1 MSGGLGLV
9 LALTSS
15 VAFNWGW
22 LAQHG
27 AAREL
32 PALSARRPLHSLRV
46 LFAAPAW
53 LVGFLVG
60 IAGWGLY
67 VAALAL
73 APLSLVQAT
82 SAGGVG
88 LLAALAH
95 RRGEGLTRVDW
106 TAVALAVG
114 GLVLIAVSLAG
125 GTAGASRP
133 SAAAFAAWL
142 AVSAVV
148 AVVAARSRPGIAA
161 GTLYAAGDVATKAV
175 LAGGGWLA
183 AAPTVLA
190 AHGGAF
196 ATLQLGFQRAGA
208 LETAGA
214 ASLLTNALPIV
225 GGLALFGERLP
236 GGALGIV
243 RVTGFAVVVL
253 AAMLLSR
260 RRALETDLDDALGDD
275 LGGTFELAQERVL
288 VRPAREAHERLR
300 SELA

>member
-1 MSGGLGLV
+1 
-9 LALTSS
+9 
-15 VAFNWGW
+15 
-22 LAQHG
+22 
-27 AAREL
+27 
-32 PALSARRPLHSLRV
+32 V
-46 LFAAPAW
+46 LFAERAW
-53 LVGFLVG
+53 LAGFLVG
-60 IAGWGLY
+60 IAGWVLY

-95 RRGEGLTRVDW
+95 RRGDGLTRLDW

-125 GTAGASRP
+125 GTAGATRP
-133 SAAAFAAWL
+133 SPPALVAWL
-142 AVSAVV
+142 AASAAV
-148 AVVAARSRPGIAA
+148 AAFMARSRPGIAA

-175 LAGGGWLA
+175 LAGGAWLA
-183 AAPTVLA
+183 AAPAVLA

-225 GGLALFGERLP
+225 AGLALFGERLP
-236 GGALGIV
+236 GGSLGVV
-243 RVTGFAVVVL
+243 RVAGFAVVVL

-260 RRALETDLDDALGDD
+260 RRALEADRDDALGDD
-275 LGGTFELAQERVL
+275 LARTFELAQERVL
-288 VRPAREAHERLR
+288 VRTAGQADERLR